1 MDPRPT
7 DPDLFRRSDA
17 GRIRSLNLYRNNGNV
32 FGATS
37 GLISNFTSGLPFLFL
52 TYPPKNVTFVI
63 VNFLFLTFS
72 SDRCF
77 AIEYKK
83 RMIRKTVVTRV
94 MPKNL
99 DNIL

>member
-1 MDPRPT
+1 MDPGPT

-37 GLISNFTSGLPFLFL
+37 GLISDFTSGLPFLFL

-72 SDRCF
+72 SDR
-77 AIEYKK
+77 I
-83 RMIRKTVVTRV
+83 VVS
-94 MPKNL
+94 P
-99 DNIL
+99 